1 MIRSASIVLP
11 TPNVKFTRDI
21 RLDKVT
27 VRHARIFN
35 NRVVKRYNQL
45 VLRDNYHRKLGWWIR
60 D

>member
-27 VRHARIFN
+27 VRHARIYN
-35 NRVVKRYNQL
+35 DRVVKRYHQL
-45 VLRDNYHRKLGWWIR
+45 TSRDAYHRKLKWWTR
-60 D
+60 G